1 MHQTI
6 APKQTSIIVKMIC
19 GIQMTE
25 LPGEGRVIKRFRVAR
40 EGQTVDGRELTRQ
53 EIQEMASSYNPE
65 HYAGRINIEHWSGF
79 SPEPPFNAYG
89 DVVKVEAVE
98 ENGLMCLYN
107 TLSALPNF
115 VAMNKKGQKIYPSI
129 EFYRNFAGTGKAYQV
144 GLGMTDTPNS
154 LGTQAIKFSNK
165 LHSLSTQPDSEIY
178 ITMSE
183 QNPNEGK
190 SLIDQLKE
198 VFTPTPKPKE
208 QFSDELAAQ
217 LTQGL
222 VQCFNGLKTL
232 TQEVGALKQTLSA
245 PPAAATTQ
253 QTVPVVETSPAAA
266 PEQQSNQNPPAAPGA
281 NLETTLQQL
290 AQGLTGL
297 QNQFHAM
304 STTPMNPP
312 PVQTGGPANKVDF

>member
-1 MHQTI
+1 M
-6 APKQTSIIVKMIC
+6 A
-19 GIQMTE
+19 E

-53 EIQEMASSYNPE
+53 EIQEMAESYNPE
-65 HYAGRINIEHWSGF
+65 HYAGRINIEHFGGW

-89 DVVKVEAVE
+89 DILKVEATE

-154 LGTQAIKFSNK
+154 LGTQAIKFSNSR
-165 LHSLSTQPDSEIY
+165 HSLSTQPDSEIY

-183 QNPNEGK
+183 QNQNEGK
-190 SLIDQLKE
+190 SLIEQLKE
-198 VFTPTPKPKE
+198 AFTLAPKPKE

-217 LTQGL
+217 LTQGV
-222 VQCFNGLKTL
+222 VQCLNGLKTL
-232 TQEVGALKQTLSA
+232 TQEVSTLKQTLSA
-245 PPAAATTQ
+245 PPAAAPTNQ
-253 QTVPVVETSPAAA
+253 NAPVVETAPAAA
-266 PEQQSNQNPPAAPGA
+266 HEQHITQTPPAVPGA
-281 NLETTLQQL
+281 DLNSTLQQL
-290 AQGLTGL
+290 VQGFTGL
-297 QNQFHAM
+297 QNQLTSM
-304 STTPMNPP
+304 NTTPMNPP
-312 PVQTGGPANKVDF
+312 PAITGGAANTVDF

>member
-1 MHQTI
+1 M
-6 APKQTSIIVKMIC
+6 AD
-19 GIQMTE
+19 

-53 EIQEMASSYNPE
+53 EIQEMADSYNLE
-65 HYAGRINIEHWSGF
+65 HYAGRINIEHFGGW

-89 DVVKVEAVE
+89 DILQVEAIE

-154 LGTQAIKFSNK
+154 LGTQAIKFSITPH
-165 LHSLSTQPDSEIY
+165 LLSTQPNSEIY
-178 ITMSE
+178 VTMSE

-190 SLIDQLKE
+190 SLLEQLKE
-198 VFTPTPKPKE
+198 VFTPAPKPKE

-222 VQCFNGLKTL
+222 VQCFHGLKTL
-232 TQEVGALKQTLSA
+232 TQEVG
-245 PPAAATTQ
+245 
-253 QTVPVVETSPAAA
+253 
-266 PEQQSNQNPPAAPGA
+266 
-281 NLETTLQQL
+281 
-290 AQGLTGL
+290 
-297 QNQFHAM
+297 
-304 STTPMNPP
+304 
-312 PVQTGGPANKVDF
+312 

>member
-1 MHQTI
+1 M
-6 APKQTSIIVKMIC
+6 A
-19 GIQMTE
+19 E

-53 EIQEMASSYNPE
+53 EIQEMADTYNPE
-65 HYAGRINIEHWSGF
+65 HYAGRINIEHFGGW

-89 DVVKVEAVE
+89 DILKVEAVD
-98 ENGLMCLYN
+98 ENGKLHLYN
-107 TLSALPNF
+107 EISALPNF

-144 GLGMTDTPNS
+144 GLGMTDTPAS
-154 LGTQAIKFSNK
+154 LGTQAIKFSNNR
-165 LHSLSTQPDSEIY
+165 HSLSTQPDSEIY

-183 QNPNEGK
+183 KNPNEGK
-190 SLIDQLKE
+190 SLLDQIKE
-198 VFTPTPKPKE
+198 ALTPTPKPQNQSAVSE
-208 QFSDELAAQ
+208 ELAGV

-222 VQCFNGLKTL
+222 VQCLHGLKTL

-245 PPAAATTQ
+245 PPAAAPIPQPTPAV
-253 QTVPVVETSPAAA
+253 QTPPAAAA
-266 PEQQSNQNPPAAPGA
+266 PEQQSTQNPPAAPGA
-281 NLETTLQQL
+281 NLEETLQQL

-297 QNQFHAM
+297 QNQFNAL

-312 PVQTGGPANKVDF
+312 PVHAGNTANTVDY

>member
-1 MHQTI
+1 M
-6 APKQTSIIVKMIC
+6 A
-19 GIQMTE
+19 E

-53 EIQEMASSYNPE
+53 EIQEMAATYNTE

-89 DVVKVEAVE
+89 DILKVEAVD
-98 ENGLMCLYN
+98 ENGKLHLYN
-107 TLSALPNF
+107 EISALPNF

-144 GLGMTDTPNS
+144 GLGMTDTPAS
-154 LGTQAIKFSNK
+154 LGTQAIKFSNNR
-165 LHSLSTQPDSEIY
+165 HSLSTQPDSEIY

-198 VFTPTPKPKE
+198 AFSPSPKPKE

-222 VQCFNGLKTL
+222 VQCFNGLKSL
-232 TQEVGALKQTLSA
+232 TQEVSALKQTLSA
-245 PPAAATTQ
+245 PPAAAPIPQPTPAV
-253 QTVPVVETSPAAA
+253 QTPPAAAA
-266 PEQQSNQNPPAAPGA
+266 PEQQSTQNPPAAPGA
-281 NLETTLQQL
+281 NLEETLQQL

-297 QNQFHAM
+297 QNQFNAL

-312 PVQTGGPANKVDF
+312 PVHAGNTANTVDY

>member
-1 MHQTI
+1 M
-6 APKQTSIIVKMIC
+6 A
-19 GIQMTE
+19 E

-53 EIQEMASSYNPE
+53 EIQEMAATYNTE

-89 DVVKVEAVE
+89 DILKVEAVE

-115 VAMNKKGQKIYPSI
+115 VAMNKQGQKIYPSI

-154 LGTQAIKFSNK
+154 LGTQAIKFSVTPH
-165 LHSLSTQPDSEIY
+165 LLSTQPNSEIY
-178 ITMSE
+178 VTMSE

-190 SLIDQLKE
+190 SLLEQLKE
-198 VFTPTPKPKE
+198 VFTPVPKPKE

-222 VQCFNGLKTL
+222 VQCFNGLKSL
-232 TQEVGALKQTLSA
+232 TQEVSALKQTLSA
-245 PPAAATTQ
+245 PPAAAPIPQPTPAV
-253 QTVPVVETSPAAA
+253 QTPPAAAA
-266 PEQQSNQNPPAAPGA
+266 PEQQSAQNPPAAPGA
-281 NLETTLQQL
+281 NFENSLQQL
-290 AQGLTGL
+290 TQSISDLK
-297 QNQFHAM
+297 NQFNAL

-312 PVQTGGPANKVDF
+312 PVHAGNTANTVDY

>member
-1 MHQTI
+1 M
-6 APKQTSIIVKMIC
+6 A
-19 GIQMTE
+19 E

-65 HYAGRINIEHWSGF
+65 HYAGRINIEHWSGI

-89 DVVKVEAVE
+89 DVLQVEAVE

-245 PPAAATTQ
+245 PPAAVPTQ
-253 QTVPVVETSPAAA
+253 QTVPVVETPPAAA
-266 PEQQSNQNPPAAPGA
+266 PEQQSNQNPPAAPSA
-281 NLETTLQQL
+281 NLESTLQQL

-297 QNQFHAM
+297 QNQLNTM

-312 PVQTGGPANKVDF
+312 PASTGGAANTVDY